1 MRLTASINADTP
13 NPTLLAYATTKGAIQ
28 NFTAGLAQ
36 LLAEKGI
43 RANAVAPG
51 PINTPLVMAISEDW
65 RRHKAKELPLGR
77 FGEPEEV
84 AAAVAFLASPAAGLF
99 VGQTI
104 CPNSG
109 DVML

>member
-1 MRLTASINADTP
+1 
-13 NPTLLAYATTKGAIQ
+13 
-28 NFTAGLAQ
+28 
-36 LLAEKGI
+36 
-43 RANAVAPG
+43 
-51 PINTPLVMAISEDW
+51 MAISEDW
-65 RRHKAKELPLGR
+65 RRQKAAELPLGR